1 MKKIINGKVYDTDT
15 ASKLG
20 VWWSSNDVRSFSHCE
35 ETLYRKRTGE
45 YFLYGY
51 GGPMT
56 KYARAEGQNSWTG
69 GERIMPMSYDEAR
82 TWAEEH
88 LETGEYEAAFG
99 EVTEDE
105 SEYALYV
112 KLPMPVADKL
122 RRIASQQGKALR
134 DVLVDLIQRAE

>member
-1 MKKIINGKVYDTDT
+1 MKKIIAGKVYDTDT
-15 ASKLG
+15 ATKLG
-20 VWWSSNDVRSFSHCE
+20 VWWSSNDVRSFSRCE
-35 ETLYRKRTGE
+35 ETLYHKRTGE

-69 GERIMPMSYDEAR
+69 GDRIMPMSYDEAR

>member
-1 MKKIINGKVYDTDT
+1 MKKIISGRIYDTDT
-15 ASKLG
+15 ATKLG
-20 VWWSSNDVRSFSHCE
+20 AWWSSSDVRDFSHVE

-45 YFLYGY
+45 FFLYGY
-51 GGPMT
+51 GGPMS

-69 GERIMPMSYDEAR
+69 GERIMPMSWDEAR
-82 TWAEEH
+82 AWAEEH
-88 LETGEYEAAFG
+88 LGAEEYIAAFG

-134 DVLVDLIQRAE
+134 DVLVELIQRAE

>member
-1 MKKIINGKVYDTDT
+1 MKKIITGKVYDTDT
-15 ASKLG
+15 ATNLG

>member
-1 MKKIINGKVYDTDT
+1 MKKIIAGKVYDTDT
-15 ASKLG
+15 ATKLG

-69 GERIMPMSYDEAR
+69 GDRIMPMSYDEAR

-134 DVLVDLIQRAE
+134 DVLVEMIQRAE

>member
-1 MKKIINGKVYDTDT
+1 MKKIITGRIYDTDT
-15 ASKLG
+15 ATELG
-20 VWWSSNDVRSFSHCE
+20 TWWSSSDVLDFSHVE
-35 ETLYRKRTGE
+35 EKLYRKRTGE
-45 YFLYGY
+45 HFLYGY
-51 GGPMT
+51 GGPMS

-88 LETGEYEAAFG
+88 LDADDYEAAFG

-122 RRIASQQGKALR
+122 RRIAGQQGKALR
-134 DVLVDLIQRAE
+134 DVLVELIQRAE

>member
-1 MKKIINGKVYDTDT
+1 MKKIITGKVYDTDT
-15 ASKLG
+15 ATKLG

-134 DVLVDLIQRAE
+134 DVLVEMIQRAE

>member
-1 MKKIINGKVYDTDT
+1 MKKIITGKVYDTDT
-15 ASKLG
+15 ATKLG